1 MSNIIEDG
9 FDEGAFFTT
18 ILWGEDDGLN
28 NQVTKTYKFDS
39 EDKLHAFLWGV
50 DASSG
55 WMEYEVK
62 EVSGE
67 E

>member
-1 MSNIIEDG
+1 MSNIIADG
-9 FDEGAFFTT
+9 FEEGEYFTT
-18 ILWGEDDGLN
+18 ILWGKD
-28 NQVTKTYKFDS
+28 QVTKTYKFKS
-39 EDKLHAFLWGV
+39 EGTLHAFLWGV
-50 DASSG
+50 EASCG

>member
-28 NQVTKTYKFDS
+28 NQVTKTYKFKN
-39 EDKLHAFLWGV
+39 EDTLHAFLWGV
-50 DASSG
+50 EASCG